1 MDIYKEIILDHYQNP
16 RNRGKLTDASGAI
29 SLENPSCGDT
39 IGMQVLLK
47 DGVIS
52 DIAFEGTG
60 CALSQAGA
68 SLLTE
73 RVKGLPVSEVSAFSK
88 DDMLGLLG
96 IEVGPSRL
104 KCVLLPLETLQKA
117 LALSQKRED
126 KS

>member
-16 RNRGKLTDASGAI
+16 RNHGKLSVSSDTI

-39 IGMQVLLK
+39 ITMQVLLK

-68 SLLTE
+68 SMLTE
-73 RVKGLPVSEVSAFSK
+73 HVKGSTAASVSAISK
-88 DDMLGLLG
+88 KDILELLG

-117 LALSQKRED
+117 LAHSGREED